1 MADSPLAP
9 LLRPA
14 AGDLAALASTSGS
27 TSFGVGPEDM
37 TRFADGD
44 IAEAIRILL
53 GAPTGWRAAA
63 PPPAPAPSLAG
74 SADAVLVG
82 EASYDRLGG
91 SMSAAG
97 DVNGDG
103 FDDFILGAAANGEGG
118 YNAGAAYVIFGKAD
132 GIGPL
137 DLADLAPADGFKILG
152 DAAYDRAGLSVS
164 AAGDVDGDGFDDILV
179 GAPGHDGGAANAG
192 AAYLIFG
199 KAAGIGDL
207 DLASLAA
214 DEGIRIA
221 GIGPSDYAGY
231 SVSSAGDVDG
241 DGFDDLLIGAYGRDG
256 YQGVV
261 YLVFGRPDGIG
272 PDRSRRARSGRRDRD
287 CRRRRGRADGRPR
300 GRRRRPQRRRLR
312 RHRDRRRRA

>member
-1 MADSPLAP
+1 MGQRPSRGVTSAFQGERRGNSPLALACAP
-9 LLRPA
+9 GRRRFGDAYIDLEA
-14 AGDLAALASTSGS
+14 A
-27 TSFGVGPEDM
+27 
-37 TRFADGD
+37 RFADRD
-44 IAEAIRILL
+44 IAEGIRILL
-53 GAPTGWRAAA
+53 GAPT
-63 PPPAPAPSLAG
+63 PAPASG
-74 SADAVLVG
+74 SADAVLIG

-91 SMSAAG
+91 SVSAAG

-103 FDDFILGAAANGEGG
+103 FGDFILGAAANGEGG

-132 GIGPL
+132 GVGPL
-137 DLADLAPADGFKILG
+137 DLAGLDPADGFKILG

-164 AAGDVDGDGFDDILV
+164 AAGDVDGDGFDDMIV
-179 GAPGHDGGAANAG
+179 GAPGHDPGAANAG

-199 KAAGIGDL
+199 KQAGIGDL

-214 DEGIRIA
+214 GDGIRIA

-241 DGFDDLLIGAYGRDG
+241 DGFDDLLIGAYGRNA

-261 YLVFGRPDGIG
+261 YLVFGGPAGIG
-272 PDRSRRARSGRRDRD
+272 ADRPRRARSGGRDRD
-287 CRRRRGRADGRPR
+287 CRRRPGRADGGSR

-312 RHRDRRRRA
+312 RLRDRRRRT